1 MSNEYVC
8 TRGAA
13 QDFYSRE
20 CWAHHPKPYADFI
33 EYKKKEQAELE
44 AEKKKLVRV

>member
-1 MSNEYVC
+1 MPADW
-8 TRGAA
+8 TLFPAFL

-20 CWAHHPKPYADFI
+20 CWAHHPKPYADFM

-44 AEKKKLVRV
+44 ADRKKLVRV